1 MSERPG
7 RPSPTDWILAAYAL
21 LAALLLA
28 LDGRPLG
35 DRRLELAAG
44 HALVAGLALALGFAD
59 RGREG
64 SSARFAHRWLPLVA
78 IAWLYGWAGEMRNLV
93 VAQDLDRLVEGWDE
107 ALFPGHWH
115 ALGAR
120 LPLAAVELAHAVYF
134 SYYLLLFVPALAAGR
149 RAAAATDR
157 YLFWLTTALTAHFA
171 LNFFFPVAGPLAT
184 RQATMPSGVVFVP
197 LMDGFYGAFD
207 RGGLAFPSTHVV
219 AAMIAAWFAGR
230 HFFPRAAPAYA
241 AWFAAIA
248 ASTVVCGYHYPVD
261 VLAGLVTGGLFV
273 ALAARARRREEC
285 PGAAAGAPGV
295 TSGRT

>member
-1 MSERPG
+1 VSRAAG
-7 RPSPTDWILAAYAL
+7 RPNPTDWVLVAYAL

-35 DRRLELAAG
+35 DRRLALAAG
-44 HALVAGLALALGFAD
+44 HALVAGLALLLGFAD
-59 RGREG
+59 RGQEG
-64 SSARFAHRWLPLVA
+64 SFTRFAHRWLPLVA
-78 IAWLYGWAGEMRNLV
+78 IAWLYGWAGEMRHLV
-93 VAQDLDRLVEGWDE
+93 IKHDLDGLVEGWDE

-120 LPLAAVELAHAVYF
+120 LPLAAIELAHAVYF

-149 RAAAATDR
+149 RAAAASDR

-171 LNFFFPVAGPLAT
+171 ANLFFPVAGPLAT
-184 RQATMPSGVVFVP
+184 RHATMPAGVVFVP

-230 HFFPRAAPAYA
+230 EFFPRAAWAYA
-241 AWFAAIA
+241 LWFAAIA
-248 ASTVVCGYHYPVD
+248 VSTVVCGYHYPVD
-261 VLAGLVTGGLFV
+261 VVAGVVTGGLFV
-273 ALAARARRREEC
+273 ALAGRR
-285 PGAAAGAPGV
+285 
-295 TSGRT
+295 GRRCRTDRDVVSS